1 MLDKE
6 VLKTV
11 SRIELSVRGTL
22 DTVMTGAYH
31 SSFKGNGMEFSEV
44 REYMPGDDVRTID
57 WNVTART
64 GTPYVKKF
72 IEEREMTMLLMVDA
86 SSSSEFGSGKQ
97 MKGEVMA
104 TLTALLAF
112 AAIKNN
118 DKVGLLIYTDQVEL
132 FIPPEKGR
140 KHVLRLIREIL
151 YFKPQHHGT
160 NTQVALE
167 YAGKILNRRAV
178 VVVMSDFLDEGFE
191 NAFKIFL
198 DEGFENAFKI
208 LRKRHDVLAVSVVD
222 PREMELPPAGLVEL
236 EDPETGET
244 LLIDTGDA
252 AFREAFAREAKRQG
266 KATKELFQRMSI
278 DFVRIETHDDFKETV
293 APLIEHF
300 RRRAKAARM

>member
-1 MLDKE
+1 MLSKE

-22 DTVMTGAYH
+22 DSVMTGAYH

-44 REYMPGDDVRTID
+44 REYVPGDDIRSID

-72 IEEREMTMLLMVDA
+72 VEERELTMLLMVDA
-86 SSSSEFGSGKQ
+86 SSSSEFGSGLE

-118 DKVGLLIYTDQVEL
+118 DKVGLLIFTDQVEL
-132 FIPPEKGR
+132 YISPAKGR

-151 YFKPQHHGT
+151 YFKPKQHGT
-160 NTQVALE
+160 NIQNALE
-167 YAGKILNRRAV
+167 YAGKLLNRRAV
-178 VVVMSDFLDEGFE
+178 VVVMSDFLDSGYER
-191 NAFKIFL
+191 AFKV
-198 DEGFENAFKI
+198 

-222 PREMELPPAGLVEL
+222 PRETELPPVGLVEL

-244 LLIDTGDA
+244 LLIDTGDPQ
-252 AFREAFAREAKRQG
+252 FREAFVREAKKQ
-266 KATKELFQRMSI
+266 TKDMKTMFDRMSV
-278 DFVRIETHDDFKETV
+278 DFVRILIQKEFKNT
-293 APLIEHF
+293 AATLLEHF
-300 RRRAKAARM
+300 RRRAKKR

>member
-1 MLDKE
+1 MLSKE

-22 DTVMTGAYH
+22 DSVMTGAYH

-44 REYMPGDDVRTID
+44 REYVPGDDIRSID

-72 IEEREMTMLLMVDA
+72 VEERELTMLLMVDA
-86 SSSSEFGSGKQ
+86 SSSSEFGSGLE

-118 DKVGLLIYTDQVEL
+118 DKVGLLIFTDQVEL
-132 FIPPEKGR
+132 YISPAKGR

-151 YFKPQHHGT
+151 YFKPKQHGT
-160 NTQVALE
+160 NIQNALE
-167 YAGKILNRRAV
+167 YAGKLLNRRAV
-178 VVVMSDFLDEGFE
+178 VVVMSDFLDSGYER
-191 NAFKIFL
+191 AFKV
-198 DEGFENAFKI
+198 

-222 PREMELPPAGLVEL
+222 PRETELPPVGLVEL

-244 LLIDTGDA
+244 LLIDTGDPQ
-252 AFREAFAREAKRQG
+252 FREAFVREAKKQ
-266 KATKELFQRMSI
+266 TKDMKTMFDRMSV
-278 DFVRIETHDDFKETV
+278 DFVRILIQKEFKNTA
-293 APLIEHF
+293 APLLEHF
-300 RRRAKAARM
+300 RRRAKKR

>member
-1 MLDKE
+1 MLSKE

-22 DTVMTGAYH
+22 DAVMTGAYH

-44 REYMPGDDVRTID
+44 REYVPGDDVRSID

-64 GTPYVKKF
+64 GAPYVKKF
-72 IEEREMTMLLMVDA
+72 VEERELTMLLMVDA
-86 SSSSEFGSGKQ
+86 SSSSEFGSGLE

-118 DKVGLLIYTDQVEL
+118 DKVGLLIFTDQVEL
-132 FIPPEKGR
+132 YISPAKGR

-151 YFKPQHHGT
+151 YFKPKQHGT
-160 NTQVALE
+160 NIQNALE
-167 YAGKILNRRAV
+167 YAGKLLNRRAV
-178 VVVMSDFLDEGFE
+178 VVVMSDFLDSGYDR
-191 NAFKIFL
+191 AFKV
-198 DEGFENAFKI
+198 

-222 PREMELPPAGLVEL
+222 PRETELPPVGLVEL

-244 LLIDTGDA
+244 LLIDTGDPL
-252 AFREAFAREAKRQG
+252 FREAFVKEAKKQ
-266 KATKELFQRMSI
+266 TKEIKAKFDRMSV
-278 DFVRIETHDDFKETV
+278 DFVRILIQDEFKNTA
-293 APLIEHF
+293 APLLEHF
-300 RRRAKAARM
+300 RRRAKKR

>member
-1 MLDKE
+1 MLSKE

-22 DTVMTGAYH
+22 DAVMTGAYH

-44 REYMPGDDVRTID
+44 REYVRGDDVRSGD

-72 IEEREMTMLLMVDA
+72 VEERELTMLLMVDA
-86 SSSSEFGSGKQ
+86 SSSSEFGSGLE

-118 DKVGLLIYTDQVEL
+118 DKVGLLIFTDQVEL
-132 FIPPEKGR
+132 YISPAKGR

-151 YFKPQHHGT
+151 YFKPKQHGT
-160 NTQVALE
+160 NIQNALE
-167 YAGKILNRRAV
+167 YAGKLLNRRAV
-178 VVVMSDFLDEGFE
+178 VVVMSDFLDSGYDR
-191 NAFKIFL
+191 AFKV
-198 DEGFENAFKI
+198 

-222 PREMELPPAGLVEL
+222 PRETELPPVGLVEL

-244 LLIDTGDA
+244 LLIDTGDPQ
-252 AFREAFAREAKRQG
+252 FREAFVKEAKKQ
-266 KATKELFQRMSI
+266 TKEIKAKFDRMSV
-278 DFVRIETHDDFKETV
+278 DFVRILIQDEFKNTA
-293 APLIEHF
+293 APLLEHF
-300 RRRAKAARM
+300 RRRAKKR

>member
-1 MLDKE
+1 MLSKE

-22 DTVMTGAYH
+22 DAVMTGAYH

-44 REYMPGDDVRTID
+44 REYVPGDDVRSID

-72 IEEREMTMLLMVDA
+72 VEERELTMLLMVDA
-86 SSSSEFGSGKQ
+86 SSSSEFGSGLE

-118 DKVGLLIYTDQVEL
+118 DKVGLLIFTDQVEL
-132 FIPPEKGR
+132 YISPAKGR

-151 YFKPQHHGT
+151 YFKPKQHGT
-160 NTQVALE
+160 NIQNALE
-167 YAGKILNRRAV
+167 YAGKLLNRRAV
-178 VVVMSDFLDEGFE
+178 VVVMSDFLDSGYDR
-191 NAFKIFL
+191 AFKV
-198 DEGFENAFKI
+198 

-222 PREMELPPAGLVEL
+222 PRETELPPVGLVEL

-244 LLIDTGDA
+244 LLIDTGDPQ
-252 AFREAFAREAKRQG
+252 FREAFVKEAKKQ
-266 KATKELFQRMSI
+266 TKEIKAKFDRMSV
-278 DFVRIETHDDFKETV
+278 DFVRILIQDEFKNTA
-293 APLIEHF
+293 APLLEHF
-300 RRRAKAARM
+300 RRRAKKR

>member
-1 MLDKE
+1 MLSKE

-22 DTVMTGAYH
+22 DAVMTGAYH

-44 REYMPGDDVRTID
+44 REYVPGDDIRSID

-72 IEEREMTMLLMVDA
+72 VEERELTMLLMVDA
-86 SSSSEFGSGKQ
+86 SSSSEFGSGLE

-118 DKVGLLIYTDQVEL
+118 DKVGLLIFTDQVEL
-132 FIPPEKGR
+132 YISPAKGR

-151 YFKPQHHGT
+151 YFKPKQHGT
-160 NTQVALE
+160 NIQNALE
-167 YAGKILNRRAV
+167 YAGKLLNRRAV
-178 VVVMSDFLDEGFE
+178 VVVMSDFLDSGYER
-191 NAFKIFL
+191 AFKV
-198 DEGFENAFKI
+198 

-222 PREMELPPAGLVEL
+222 PRETELPPVGLVEL

-244 LLIDTGDA
+244 LLIDTGDPQ
-252 AFREAFAREAKRQG
+252 FREAFVREAKKQ
-266 KATKELFQRMSI
+266 TKDMKTMFDRMSV
-278 DFVRIETHDDFKETV
+278 DFVRILIQKEFKNTA
-293 APLIEHF
+293 APLLEHF
-300 RRRAKAARM
+300 RRRAKKR

>member
-64 GTPYVKKF
+64 GTPYVKKY

-118 DKVGLLIYTDQVEL
+118 DKVGLLIYTD
-132 FIPPEKGR
+132 R
-140 KHVLRLIREIL
+140 S
-151 YFKPQHHGT
+151 
-160 NTQVALE
+160 NC
-167 YAGKILNRRAV
+167 
-178 VVVMSDFLDEGFE
+178 S
-191 NAFKIFL
+191 
-198 DEGFENAFKI
+198 
-208 LRKRHDVLAVSVVD
+208 S
-222 PREMELPPAGLVEL
+222 
-236 EDPETGET
+236 
-244 LLIDTGDA
+244 
-252 AFREAFAREAKRQG
+252 
-266 KATKELFQRMSI
+266 
-278 DFVRIETHDDFKETV
+278 
-293 APLIEHF
+293 
-300 RRRAKAARM
+300 RRRKAASTCCALSAKFFTSSRSTTAPIRRWRWSMPARF